1 MPTRARRG
9 PTGTR
14 DVPTGTRHLPTGA
27 RQGWAEGRAARVV
40 AVVVCAA
47 AVLFIALPELALA
60 RVRHLLDTRRHAA
73 AGRWL
78 AVAERTSPRRGAV
91 HVQAARLARRQGD
104 FAEVRRRLEAAL
116 AAGWPVDDLRRE
128 QWLAQAQTGQVDLMQ
143 EHWPALFSDP
153 GSDGPEISRAYV
165 VAALARIRL
174 DDARRVLDAWEADYP
189 ADPGPHVFRGIIHAI
204 QLEWDDA
211 ARAYTRALA
220 LDPGDV
226 AARRGLAEALSK
238 RLRFAEALDA
248 WNAVLAADPRD
259 TAAAVGR
266 CDCLVRL
273 GEIDTARSE
282 LSALI
287 ARAPDDVAA
296 LEVAGRLELAAGDAV
311 RAVEHLRRAC
321 DRRPED
327 AELRYAFG
335 RALRLAG
342 DVEAAREHLEFREA
356 AAEPLERLRRLL
368 VDLPRDPWNAE
379 VRAEIGA
386 LTYRWRSREEGLQWM
401 RRALDVDPGH
411 AAARA
416 LLESHGVAP
425 PGGRAA
431 PEVARP

>member
-1 MPTRARRG
+1 MPKGVRR
-9 PTGTR
+9 
-14 DVPTGTRHLPTGA
+14 
-27 RQGWAEGRAARVV
+27 GWAEGRAARVV

-47 AVLFIALPELALA
+47 AVLFVALPEVALG
-60 RVRHLLDTRRHAA
+60 RVRHLLDARRHDA

-91 HVQAARLARRQGD
+91 HFQAARLARRQGD
-104 FAEVRRRLEAAL
+104 FAEVHHRLRAAL
-116 AAGWPVDDLRRE
+116 AAGWPVADLRRE
-128 QWLAQAQTGQVDLMQ
+128 QWLALAQTGQVDAMQ
-143 EHWPALFSDP
+143 EHWPTLFADP
-153 GSDGPEISRAYV
+153 GSDGPEISRSFV

-211 ARAYTRALA
+211 ARAHTRALD
-220 LDPGDV
+220 LDPGDG

-238 RLRFAEALDA
+238 RLKFAEALEA
-248 WNAVLAADPRD
+248 WTAVLAADPRD

-287 ARAPDDVAA
+287 ERAPDDVAA
-296 LEVAGRLELAAGDAV
+296 LEVAGRLELAAGNAA

-356 AAEPLERLRRLL
+356 AAAPLERLRTLL
-368 VDLPRDPWNAE
+368 VDLPRDPWDADL
-379 VRAEIGA
+379 RAEIGE
-386 LTYRWRSREEGLQWM
+386 LTYRWKSREEGLQWF

-416 LLESHGVAP
+416 FLEAHRTAA
-425 PGGRAA
+425 AA
-431 PEVARP
+431 PGSEP